1 MSDLKLK
8 RAPSWEISDSDPEDQ
23 PGTGTAEPED
33 EPGTDTTEPEDEPG
47 SDYAE
52 LEYQQGTGTAKPEYQ
67 QGTDYIEHEYQQGT
81 DYTEHEY
88 QHGTDYTEH
97 GYQQGTDYTEHEYQ
111 QGTGTAKP
119 EYQQGTD
126 YTEHEYQQGTDY
138 TELEY
143 QEGTDYT
150 EHGYQQGTGTAKP
163 EYQQGT
169 DYTEHE
175 YQQGTYY
182 REHEYQQGTY
192 YREHEYQQGTDY
204 TEHEYQPG
212 FSEPQD
218 QPSTSTTK
226 LKDWSSTA
234 WDQEIQSTPWTPWTL
249 STPRWEEPAPAPAPA
264 PAPVPAPG
272 GMRRWAVG
280 GRERLKEEQKM
291 RKEEAERIKKLK
303 PEEYLK
309 TVTINI
315 HPALLQ
321 DPGSE
326 VLLSTLT
333 FLEWRNRIEEHDLTH
348 SISWSRTHPDGDGR
362 VLEEDQ
368 ILMVVTQMDFMDIMI
383 SVRQALIGQS
393 EEAES
398 LFHPLSAY
406 LNRKTGVI
414 VSLLV
419 TGGQLCREVSSEAGD
434 DEDEVCPRSQ
444 FGLQH
449 TDIEEVL
456 VYLQLYK
463 NVTVHFLLDWQEV
476 TNHMCTVTNALS
488 KRPIKSLRET
498 SDLGFCVTGSW
509 AAGVRV
515 DRSGRGLSRV
525 WTRQIHQLHRV
536 SAAMAAAV
544 TTAYPSPRLL
554 MKAYK
559 KVVTE
564 DKQRFLLADL
574 TARGGTKERRLGPQL
589 SNRVHRMMTSQNP
602 GLILDEGFVRK

>member
-1 MSDLKLK
+1 MSELQLK

-23 PGTGTAEPED
+23 PGTGTAEPGTDTTEPED

-47 SDYAE
+47 TSTTE
-52 LEYQQGTGTAKPEYQ
+52 PEYQ
-67 QGTDYIEHEYQQGT
+67 PGTG
-81 DYTEHEY
+81 YTEPEY
-88 QHGTDYTEH
+88 QHGTGYTEPEYRPRT
-97 GYQQGTDYTEHEYQ
+97 GYTE
-111 QGTGTAKP
+111 P
-119 EYQQGTD
+119 EYRPRTG
-126 YTEHEYQQGTDY
+126 YTE
-138 TELEY
+138 
-143 QEGTDYT
+143 
-150 EHGYQQGTGTAKP
+150 P
-163 EYQQGT
+163 
-169 DYTEHE
+169 
-175 YQQGTYY
+175 
-182 REHEYQQGTY
+182 
-192 YREHEYQQGTDY
+192 
-204 TEHEYQPG
+204 EYQPG
-212 FSEPQD
+212 IGYTEPEY
-218 QPSTSTTK
+218 QPGIAELQEQPGTSTTGPEE
-226 LKDWSSTA
+226 WPSTA
-234 WDQEIQSTPWTPWTL
+234 WVQETQSTPRTPWSQ
-249 STPRWEEPAPAPAPA
+249 STPRWEEPAPV
-264 PAPVPAPG
+264 PAPVPTPRG
-272 GMRRWAVG
+272 VRRCAVG
-280 GRERLKEEQKM
+280 GRERLKEEQRM
-291 RKEEAERIKKLK
+291 RKEEAERIKKLQ

-309 TVTINI
+309 TVTVNI

-321 DPGSE
+321 DSGCE

-348 SISWSRTHPDGDGR
+348 SISWSRSLPDEDSG

-368 ILMVVTQMDFMDIMI
+368 ILMVVTQMDFMDMMI
-383 SVRQALIGQS
+383 SIRQALIGQT

-406 LNRKTGVI
+406 LNRNTGAV

-419 TGGQLCREVSSEAGD
+419 TGGQLCREVSSEADDGD

-463 NVTVHFLLDWQEV
+463 NVTVHFLVDWQEV
-476 TNHMCTVTNALS
+476 TNHMCAVTNALS
-488 KRPIKSLRET
+488 KRPIRTLRQT

-544 TTAYPSPRLL
+544 TNAYPSPRLL

-589 SNRVHRMMTSQNP
+589 SNRVHRLMTSQNP
-602 GLILDEGFVRK
+602 GQILDEGFV